1 MKRRRFLGNLLVLG
15 AAEAI
20 TGILAPPG
28 WVIREAQA
36 LSGKTLVVVFLR
48 GGCDGLNVVV
58 PHGDDTYHRL
68 RPGIRIPAPGP
79 GAVYPAIDLDGFFG
93 LHPALD
99 GLAER
104 FFEGQVALLPAV
116 HHPEATRSH
125 FEGQDYLERA
135 GVFDGAGWLNRHLAA
150 MGADGTGFE
159 GLALGRGVPLALRGN
174 VPVGS
179 LSSLVSATLSA
190 DPLEEARLLDIL
202 GRHYDQGAAS
212 SSAAER
218 LIRDSGAVALE
229 QIGLLRSMNPE
240 SYQPAAGASYPAG
253 DLGQRLRDIA
263 FLVKQGVGLE
273 VATID
278 FGGWDTHFAQGAGE
292 PDGRQ
297 ALLLASLG
305 AGIQALLTDLGSLAG
320 QVCVLVMSE
329 FGRTAAQ
336 NGSGGTDH
344 GNAAAWIVAGGG
356 VRGGLYLG
364 AQGWPG
370 LEPDQ
375 LREGRDLMH
384 TIDYRDVLAEI
395 LVGHLGST
403 RLAGVLP
410 GHVRTPV
417 GFMGA

>member
-1 MKRRRFLGNLLVLG
+1 MKRREFLGSLLALG
-15 AAEAI
+15 AAEAV
-20 TGILAPPG
+20 TGVFAPPG
-28 WVIREAQA
+28 WIIREAHA
-36 LSGKTLVVVFLR
+36 FSGRTLLVVFLR

-68 RPGIRIPAPGP
+68 RPAIRIPAPGP
-79 GAVYPAIDLDGFFG
+79 GAVHPAIDLDGFFG
-93 LHPALD
+93 LHPVLG

-125 FEGQDYLERA
+125 FEGQDHLERA

-150 MGADGTGFE
+150 VGASGTGFE
-159 GLALGRGVPLALRGN
+159 GVALGRGVPLALRGS
-174 VPVGS
+174 VTVGA
-179 LSSLVSATLSA
+179 LSSVVSATLSGN
-190 DPLEEARLLDIL
+190 PLEEARLLDFL
-202 GRHYDQGAAS
+202 GRQYGQGVAS
-212 SSAAER
+212 SGATER
-218 LIRDSGAVALE
+218 LIRDTGAVALE

-240 SYQPAAGASYPAG
+240 SYQPAPGVAYPAG
-253 DLGQRLRDIA
+253 DFGQRLRDIA

-320 QVCVLVMSE
+320 QLCVLVMSE

-356 VRGGLYLG
+356 VRGGIYPG
-364 AQGWPG
+364 PQGWPG

-375 LREGRDLMH
+375 LREGRDLRH

-395 LVGHLGST
+395 LVGHLGT
-403 RLAGVLP
+403 PRLADVLP
-410 GHVRTPV
+410 GHTRTPV
-417 GFMGA
+417 GFMG